1 MPSHRANAHGTACEY
16 VLAEKYDVELNRA
29 SWRDGMRAGT
39 PWEFKATAHRHADDT
54 PGNFK
59 IYREYHE
66 KLADEGGRYG
76 FAVYR
81 IRGTGTEV
89 LKTTTRAA
97 SSATT
102 SRRPGIGSRSA
113 ASVSSTF
120 LRAGD
125 PAPWIANQVSGVG
138 ARSGGA

>member
-97 SSATT
+97 SRLPTV
-102 SRRPGIGSRSA
+102 RWHGG
-113 ASVSSTF
+113 
-120 LRAGD
+120 GD
-125 PAPWIANQVSGVG
+125 HRDTQQAKLAIEDVF
-138 ARSGGA
+138 

>member
-16 VLAEKYDVELNRA
+16 VLAEKYNVDLDRA
-29 SWRDGMRAGT
+29 NWRDGVRDGT

-66 KLADEGGRYG
+66 RLVEEGGRYG

-97 SSATT
+97 SRLPTV
-102 SRRPGIGSRSA
+102 R
-113 ASVSSTF
+113 
-120 LRAGD
+120 
-125 PAPWIANQVSGVG
+125 WH
-138 ARSGGA
+138 GGGEHRGTEQAKLAIEDVF